1 MSQTPID
8 VALIADMLDL
18 QKQERL
24 PHAILLVAPFGFAL
38 KSNAKAIA
46 KSLLCQQ
53 QSVNGCGAC
62 KPCQAFE
69 NQSHGDYR
77 RLAQAEGKAS
87 IGVDQVREACDFVAQ
102 TSGYGD
108 LKLLTVE
115 GADKMTMP
123 AANALLKTLEEPQGN
138 SLILLT
144 AEFSWALPATI
155 RSRCQ
160 QRIIKPPA
168 RELLEAC
175 LVANNGQDTMSTPVS
190 DFELL
195 RMAAY
200 AEHSRPQFFRLAD
213 SILDALITQ
222 QIDVSQAYAQLDTT
236 DTLETVNSLLHAT
249 ESTCARQSDAP
260 DKSRLLA
267 LLELQQV
274 LGAVLRRLRL
284 GSTPAKEGLI
294 YQICALIAQVGRG
307 DLTAVA
313 ESKRL
318 LGINT

>member
-8 VALIADMLDL
+8 VALITDMLDL

-38 KSNAKAIA
+38 KGNAKAIA

-53 QSVNGCGAC
+53 QSANGCGAC

-108 LKLLTVE
+108 LKLLIVD
-115 GADKMTMP
+115 GADKMTVP

-168 RELLEAC
+168 RELLEAF
-175 LVANNGQDTMSTPVS
+175 LTNSGQGSISSAVS
-190 DFELL
+190 DYELL

-200 AEHSRPQFFRLAD
+200 AEHSRPQFFQLAD

-222 QIDVSQAYAQLDTT
+222 QIDVSQAYSQLDKT

-249 ESTCARQSDAP
+249 ESTCARESDAP
-260 DKSRLLA
+260 NTSRLLA

-294 YQICALIAQVGRG
+294 YQICTLIAQVGRG
-307 DLTAVA
+307 DLAAVA